1 MKDVLIQYLRKE
13 KKIGEQTIKVPYAA
27 MVAIN
32 REGKISFGF
41 SLCNKKDEF
50 TREVGRHI
58 AYHRAEAYFTKNRR
72 GSINL
77 PASLYEDAKKF
88 IGRSK
93 AYFQNSEI
101 LEEFESVEKY

>member
-1 MKDVLIQYLRKE
+1 MKDILIQYLRKE
-13 KKIGEQTIKVPYAA
+13 RKIGEKIIKEPYAA

-32 REGKISFGF
+32 HEGRISFGF
-41 SLCNKKDEF
+41 ALCNKKDEF
-50 TREVGRHI
+50 SKAIGRHI

-77 PASLYEDAKKF
+77 PASLHEDAKKF

-93 AYFQNSEI
+93 AYFQNSTP
-101 LEEFESVEKY
+101 LEEFDLL